1 MKRRMSR
8 KTVHVSLIAVPEAS
22 ASVLFGM
29 YDLLNAFPQMQGI
42 IPGLPEI
49 TPFRVEVIG
58 AQAGDLT
65 VAGGTTIHVHRSCR
79 NVERSDIVIVPALV
93 MMSWKTGR
101 YPELVE
107 WLTRQHAQGAT
118 ICSACSGIFLIAETG
133 LLDGQRSTVHWSYG
147 SQFRKLFPKVPVHPE
162 QTLAIAGE
170 RQEFVSC
177 GASMS
182 WHDLALYLVARHTG
196 EAAAHAVAKFYALQ
210 WHRDGLKPFIT
221 FEGRRDHGDGAILD
235 MQTWLTRNYQIADPV
250 EQMVRKSGLAE
261 RTFKRRFTRATGL
274 APMAYVQQVRIEEAK
289 RRLETTRD
297 SVDEIGWQVGYEDP
311 AFFRRLFKRVTG
323 ISPGSYR
330 KQFQIPAYASAPLA
344 AE

>member
-1 MKRRMSR
+1 MNRRMTR

-22 ASVLFGM
+22 ASVMFGM
-29 YDLLNAFPQMQGI
+29 SDLLNAFPQMQGI
-42 IPGLPEI
+42 IPGLPEV
-49 TPFRVEVIG
+49 TPFQVEVVG
-58 AQAGDLT
+58 EQAGELT
-65 VAGGTTIHVHRSCR
+65 VAGSATIHVHRSCR
-79 NVERSDIVIVPALV
+79 DLERSDIVIVPALV
-93 MMSWKTGR
+93 TMNWKTGR
-101 YPELVE
+101 YPDLVD
-107 WLTRQHAQGAT
+107 WLKRQHARGAT
-118 ICSACSGIFLIAETG
+118 ICSACSGVFLIAETG
-133 LLDGQRSTVHWSYG
+133 LLDGQRSTIHWSYG
-147 SQFRKLFPKVPVHPE
+147 QHFQKLFPKVPVHPE

-196 EAAAHAVAKFYALQ
+196 AAAAHAVAKFYALQ

-221 FEGRRDHGDGAILD
+221 FEGRRDHGDAIVLD
-235 MQTWLTRNYQIADPV
+235 AQTWLTRNYAVADPV
-250 EQMVRKSGLAE
+250 EQLVRQSGLAE
-261 RTFKRRFTRATGL
+261 RTFKRRFTKATGL
-274 APMAYVQQVRIEEAK
+274 APLAYVQQVRIEEAK

-297 SVDEIGWQVGYEDP
+297 AVDEVGWQVGYEDP

-330 KQFQIPAYASAPLA
+330 RQFQIPAYATPQA

>member
-1 MKRRMSR
+1 MKHRMTR
-8 KTVHVSLIAVPEAS
+8 KTVHVSLIALPEAS

-42 IPGLPEI
+42 IPGLPEV
-49 TPFRVEVIG
+49 TPFKVEVIG
-58 AQAGDLT
+58 ETAGDLA

-79 NVERSDIVIVPALV
+79 DVSHTDIIIVPALV

-101 YPELVE
+101 YPDLVD
-107 WLTRQHAQGAT
+107 WLIRRHAAGAT

-147 SQFRKLFPKVPVHPE
+147 SQFQKLFPKVPVHPE
-162 QTLAIAGE
+162 QTLAISGE
-170 RQEFVSC
+170 RQEFVSS

-210 WHRDGLKPFIT
+210 WHRDGLQPFIT
-221 FEGRRDHGDGAILD
+221 FEGRRDHGDAAILD
-235 MQTWLTRNYQIADPV
+235 AQTWVTKHYQVADPV
-250 EQMVRKSGLAE
+250 EQMVRQSGLAE
-261 RTFKRRFTRATGL
+261 RTFKRRFTKATGI

-297 SVDEIGWQVGYEDP
+297 AVDEIGWQVGYEDP

-330 KQFQIPAYASAPLA
+330 KQFQIPAYASAPQA

>member
-1 MKRRMSR
+1 MKRRMTR
-8 KTVHVSLIAVPEAS
+8 KTVHVSLIAIPEAA

-42 IPGLPEI
+42 IPGLPEV
-49 TPFRVEVIG
+49 TPFRVEVVG
-58 AQAGDLT
+58 EKAGDLV
-65 VAGGTTIHVHRSCR
+65 VAGNTTIHVHSSCR
-79 NVERSDIVIVPALV
+79 DVSQTDIIIVPALV
-93 MMSWKTGR
+93 MMDWKTGR
-101 YPELVE
+101 YPELVD
-107 WLTRQHAQGAT
+107 WLVRQHDAGAT

-133 LLDGQRSTVHWSYG
+133 LLDGQRSTIHWSYG
-147 SQFRKLFPKVPVHPE
+147 AQFQQLFPNVPVHPE
-162 QTLAIAGE
+162 QTLTIAGE
-170 RQEFVSC
+170 RQQFVSC

-221 FEGRRDHGDGAILD
+221 FEGNRNHGDGTVLKA
-235 MQTWLTRNYQIADPV
+235 QTWATQNYQVADPV
-250 EQMVRKSGLAE
+250 EQMVRQSGLAE
-261 RTFKRRFTRATGL
+261 RTFKRRFTNSTGL

-297 SVDEIGWQVGYEDP
+297 AIDEIGWQVGYEDP
-311 AFFRRLFKRVTG
+311 AFFRRLFKRTTG

-330 KQFQIPAYASAPLA
+330 KQFQIPAYAVPQA

>member
-1 MKRRMSR
+1 MKRRMTH
-8 KTVHVSLIAVPEAS
+8 KTVHVSLIALPEAS

-29 YDLLNAFPQMQGI
+29 SDLLNAFPQMQGI
-42 IPGLPEI
+42 IPGLPEV
-49 TPFRVEVIG
+49 TPFQVEVVG
-58 AQAGDLT
+58 EQAGELT
-65 VAGGTTIHVHRSCR
+65 VAGSATIHVHRSCR
-79 NVERSDIVIVPALV
+79 DVERSDIVVVPALV
-93 MMSWKTGR
+93 TMNWKTGR
-101 YPELVE
+101 YPELVD
-107 WLTRQHAQGAT
+107 WLQRQHAAGAT

-133 LLDGQRSTVHWSYG
+133 LLDGQRSTIHWSYG
-147 SQFRKLFPKVPVHPE
+147 KHFQSLFPNVPVHPE
-162 QTLAIAGE
+162 QTLTIAGA

-196 EAAAHAVAKFYALQ
+196 TAAAHAVAKFYALQ

-250 EQMVRKSGLAE
+250 EQMVRQSGMAE
-261 RTFKRRFTRATGL
+261 RTFKRRFTNATGL
-274 APMAYVQQVRIEEAK
+274 APMAYVQQIRIEEAK

-297 SVDEIGWQVGYEDP
+297 AVDEIGWQAGYEDP

-323 ISPGSYR
+323 ISPSSYR
-330 KQFQIPAYASAPLA
+330 KQFQIPSYAAPVA